1 MADEIQGGTVA
12 EVAAPQSTET
22 IETVDTGV
30 DNSAAAE
37 QIDSP
42 AKPAQS
48 QDDNARFAAARRE
61 SETAL
66 KTEREKFSHTTEL
79 IKNYGATNG
88 CYSDADVSAKYG
100 STDGITTLD
109 QLAAEVER
117 QAAIQRGEPD
127 PQKVKSMID
136 EAVSNHP
143 LIKAAQEAQAKST
156 MDGWVSELKTAFPDE
171 KFDGEN
177 PSLGLPED
185 VATQMS
191 LFIKRGF
198 SPVEAYVQANWKSI
212 QSKSTAAGKQAALND
227 LNSKG
232 HLKPTGGGVDVSNV
246 NVPPETYKLY
256 KTMNKGMTDEQIK
269 KHYAKSLKEG
279 F

>member
-12 EVAAPQSTET
+12 EVAAPQETVSTET
-22 IETVDTGV
+22 GVETPIETPVV
-30 DNSAAAE
+30 AE
-37 QIDSP
+37 QGSV
-42 AKPAQS
+42 KPVQTP
-48 QDDNARFAAARRE
+48 DDNARFAAARRE

-88 CYSDADVSAKYG
+88 CYSDSDVATQYG
-100 STDGITTLD
+100 TQGITTLE

-143 LIKAAQEAQAKST
+143 LIKAAQEAQAKAT
-156 MDGWVSELKTAFPDE
+156 KDGWISELKTAFPDE